1 MELFSTEMLSV
12 ILSSLGAIAVVF
24 SIVFEGKL
32 KNKTTGKAKKNLI
45 NDFLSVT
52 FAGWGLIVISILMS
66 VGNGSVTYWNLVNTK
81 KQYKS
86 DTTRI
91 YNVLTTTKILN
102 IQLRKQRT
110 EDSNKLST
118 INEQLV
124 INAEKLFKEQ
134 QRVIE
139 KEKENVFIHLQE
151 EVATNLAYLLYNLS
165 EETVNEKLEEKY
177 FPSIKLAND
186 YIDKYQLITDNK
198 EIIKY
203 LMLVSGD
210 IQLSNSYLQRL
221 SQLSI
226 EDLDVVKTTI
236 VAYNEANDNIYH
248 RLGVIYFN
256 IYSAKTYKDF
266 ENIGLN
272 RVPKIN
278 KESLKESLF
287 KYVAIPYTGDKTIQE
302 LKNKYGNSSII
313 KKEAN
318 H

>member
-52 FAGWGLIVISILMS
+52 CAGWILIVISILMS

-81 KQYKS
+81 EQYKN

-91 YNVLTTTKILN
+91 YNVLTTTQNLN
-102 IQLRKQRT
+102 TQLRKQRR
-110 EDSNKLST
+110 EDSTKLSS

-165 EETVNEKLEEKY
+165 EESVNEKIKEKY

-186 YIDKYQLITDNK
+186 YIDKYQTITDNK

-203 LMLVSGD
+203 LMLVSKS
-210 IQLSNSYLQRL
+210 INLSNSYLQRL

-226 EDLDVVKTTI
+226 EEMDAVKSTI
-236 VAYNEANDNIYH
+236 ESYNTVNDDIYH

-256 IYSAKTYKDF
+256 VYNSKTYKDF
-266 ENIGLN
+266 EKVGLN
-272 RVPKIN
+272 RIPKIN
-278 KESLKESLF
+278 KESLKELLF
-287 KYVAIPYTGDKTIQE
+287 KHVATPYTGDKTIQE

-313 KKEAN
+313 KKEKN
-318 H
+318 N